1 MSTVTIV
8 IAVLVVLAL
17 IAVGL
22 ALTTGLR
29 YWRSRQLR
37 SRFGP
42 EYERVV
48 EVTGDRGQ
56 AERSLEQRVERRREL
71 LIRELSP
78 VDRDQYAGE
87 WRAVQSRFV
96 DDPGGAV
103 DEADAL
109 VSRLMTDLGYPEGD
123 FEQHAADVSVDHA
136 VAVPGY
142 RRAHAVLLS
151 SARSQVATD
160 DLRQAMV
167 HYRDLFAQLVG
178 EPPVPTRTAEATA
191 AASDPAGAALGVQSA
206 ADDPARTDRRGD
218 R

>member
-17 IAVGL
+17 IAVGV

-29 YWRSRQLR
+29 RWRSRQLR

-48 EVTGDRGQ
+48 EATGDRGQ
-56 AERSLEQRVERRREL
+56 AERSLEQRVERRRGL
-71 LIRELSP
+71 QIRELSR

-87 WRAVQSRFV
+87 WRAVQTHFV
-96 DDPGGAV
+96 DDPRAAV

-109 VSRLMTDLGYPEGD
+109 ISRVMTERGYPEGD

-167 HYRDLFAQLVG
+167 HYRDLFSQLVG
-178 EPPVPTRTAEATA
+178 EPPVLTGTAG
-191 AASDPAGAALGVQSA
+191 DRKAGSNHADAALGEQSA
-206 ADDPARTDRRGD
+206 TDDPARER
-218 R
+218 

>member
-8 IAVLVVLAL
+8 IGVLEVLVL

-22 ALTTGLR
+22 ALTRWVR
-29 YWRSRQLR
+29 YSRSRQLR

-48 EVTGDRGQ
+48 EAAGDRGQ

-71 LIRELSP
+71 QIRELSP
-78 VDRDQYAGE
+78 ADREQYAGE

-96 DDPGGAV
+96 DDPKGAV
-103 DEADAL
+103 DDADAL
-109 VSRLMTDLGYPEGD
+109 VSRVMTELGYPEGD

-142 RRAHAVLLS
+142 RSAHAVLLS

-167 HYRDLFAQLVG
+167 HYRELFAQLVG
-178 EPPVPTRTAEATA
+178 EPPVPAATA
-191 AASDPAGAALGVQSA
+191 GDTGAGSDHADPALGVQSA
-206 ADDPARTDRRGD
+206 ADEPARTDGRGD

>member
-29 YWRSRQLR
+29 RWRSRQLR

-42 EYERVV
+42 EYQRVV
-48 EVTGDRGQ
+48 EATGDRDQ
-56 AERSLEQRVERRREL
+56 AERSLQQRVERHQEL
-71 LIRELSP
+71 QIRELSP
-78 VDRDQYAGE
+78 EARAQYASE

-96 DDPGGAV
+96 DDPRGAV
-103 DEADAL
+103 EEADAL

-142 RRAHAVLLS
+142 RSAHAALLS

-160 DLRQAMV
+160 DLRQAMM
-167 HYRDLFAQLVG
+167 HYRDLFSQLVG
-178 EPPVPTRTAEATA
+178 EPPEATGTAPDEGTQGQPRAERPAGEQPTAEGTE
-191 AASDPAGAALGVQSA
+191 PAGRE
-206 ADDPARTDRRGD
+206 AR
-218 R
+218 